1 MQDGQLQE
9 EFSPAF
15 YSHGFSIDAE
25 RRAGLDGV
33 GGSRDRGKSL
43 SEPPIVPFPFC
54 YVVP

>member
-1 MQDGQLQE
+1 MQDGQPQE
-9 EFSPAF
+9 GFSPAF
-15 YSHGFSIDAE
+15 YSHGFSVNAE
-25 RRAGLDGV
+25 RPAGLDGV